1 MVAVLRK
8 SLLDSSLHCRQC
20 VPNPIPLPLL
30 VNSSVEGLDV
40 SMFECVYSPA
50 KRRGPVPGRSG
61 QSRKASEAFTRP
73 QTMENDWHGGM
84 GGTQSMEELQL
95 RQMMLQNMGGG
106 APALM
111 DQGGG
116 GFLDSQQAA
125 IQQQLNLIQQLQ
137 AQQVM
142 NDRESEQPARRMK
155 LEQPKPTDRDSG
167 GVPRTIAA
175 HTHLLELSDP
185 DGSRLRSYYRLSVD
199 ELFCFP
205 PTPTDEEYCMRLNIP
220 GMTPRMIPGTHLAAL
235 SAARFAEVALGAI
248 VHNEVSLAM
257 ELCNAVVHCLRESV
271 QEPVQPPYMFEVARS
286 YFLLGVFRAFR
297 GDMVR
302 YFKYRRVC
310 MTYIS
315 KLEVSKV
322 WNESMCI
329 LLHAVH
335 LTRFSL
341 SERCKCHYS
350 SCRRLVFGCM
360 GVYDLQCRREAYS
373 KD

>member
-1 MVAVLRK
+1 M
-8 SLLDSSLHCRQC
+8 
-20 VPNPIPLPLL
+20 PLL
-30 VNSSVEGLDV
+30 NILIDSTKICSIEGIDLAE
-40 SMFECVYSPA
+40 FECVYSPA

-61 QSRKASEAFTRP
+61 QARKASEAFARS
-73 QTMENDWHGGM
+73 QGGM
-84 GGTQSMEELQL
+84 MGGMDQDLYGGGLGGTTSMEELQL
-95 RQMMLQNMGGG
+95 RQMMLQNMGAGAGAAAGLMDHGAPGG
-106 APALM
+106 AAAS
-111 DQGGG
+111 
-116 GFLDSQQAA
+116 FLDSQQAA

-137 AQQVM
+137 AQQSLG
-142 NDRESEQPARRMK
+142 ESARNGGAESVEQPARRMK
-155 LEQPKPTDRDSG
+155 LDQGQAKATDREAS

-248 VHNEVSLAM
+248 VHNEVALAM

-297 GDMVR
+297 GDMIR

-310 MTYIS
+310 MTYVS
-315 KLEVSKV
+315 KLEVS
-322 WNESMCI
+322 C
-329 LLHAVH
+329 
-335 LTRFSL
+335 
-341 SERCKCHYS
+341 
-350 SCRRLVFGCM
+350 LV
-360 GVYDLQCRREAYS
+360 V
-373 KD
+373 